1 MAAASQLVAAATPD
15 RRTVRDGHVD
25 ELQRTRLIAAVIAA
39 VEDTDRADPT
49 VAQIIGRARVSRKTF
64 YDLFRNGEDC
74 FLAAFDESFTSAR
87 QIAATAYERQGTWR
101 DGVRAAL
108 SCLLALMD
116 QQPGLARL
124 CIVHSLGAGERV
136 RQRREELMAALADLV
151 DLGRE
156 ARAPAGEPPRMTA
169 EVIVGG
175 VHAVLHRRLVHRD
188 EGSVHDLLGQLMS
201 MIVLPYLGPSAAR
214 KERAASSGPASIPAA
229 PGPPRN
235 GDPLRGLQM
244 RLTYRTV
251 RALVVLN
258 ARPGASNREIADAA
272 GITDQGQ
279 ISKLLWRLARLGLIE
294 NRGAGQLK
302 GTTNAWWLTADGA
315 RLERATRPRFI

>member
-1 MAAASQLVAAATPD
+1 MAAASQVVAAATPA
-15 RRTVRDGHVD
+15 RRTVRDDHVD

-39 VEDTDRADPT
+39 VEATDRADPT
-49 VAQIIGRARVSRKTF
+49 VAQITERARVSRKTF
-64 YDLFRNGEDC
+64 YDLFCNSEDC

-87 QIAATAYERQGTWR
+87 QIATTAYAREDTWR

-108 SCLLALMD
+108 GCLLALMD

-136 RQRREELMAALADLV
+136 RLRREELMAELADLV

-188 EGSVHDLLGQLMS
+188 EGSLHELLGQLTS
-201 MIVLPYLGPSAAR
+201 LIVLPYLGPSAAR
-214 KERAASSGPASIPAA
+214 KARAASSGPASIPRA
-229 PGPPRN
+229 PGPPQT

-251 RALVVLN
+251 QVLVALN
-258 ARPGASNREIADAA
+258 ARPGASNREIAYAA
-272 GITDQGQ
+272 EISDQGQ

-294 NRGAGQLK
+294 NRGAGQPR
-302 GTTNAWWLTADGA
+302 GTTNAWSLTARGA
-315 RLERATRPRFI
+315 RLERATRPRFS